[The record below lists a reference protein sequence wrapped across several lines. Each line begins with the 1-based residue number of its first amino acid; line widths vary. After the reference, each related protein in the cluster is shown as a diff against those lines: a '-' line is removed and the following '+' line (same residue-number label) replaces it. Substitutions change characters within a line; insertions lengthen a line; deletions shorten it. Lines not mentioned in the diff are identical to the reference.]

1 LTAASVLRLPRDSR
15 LKRTLLERTAH
26 AAYEA
31 WNRDD
36 LVLARGAADPEIQV
50 HFQHAADSPLAG
62 IDEVYRGPDG
72 YCRAMEEWA
81 EGWRSWRVEIEDVVE
96 VAPDK
101 VLITGRHIGEGL
113 ASGAEVEQWGAALYT
128 FRRGRILRVDAFLF
142 RDRDSVSEAVMSVL
156 EASEPEQELARVA
169 DPAA

>member
-1 LTAASVLRLPRDSR
+1 MSEENVATTDGRTVGDRIAVRWPGLARLTAASVLRLPRDSR

-62 IDEVYRGPDG
+62 
-72 YCRAMEEWA
+72 
-81 EGWRSWRVEIEDVVE
+81 
-96 VAPDK
+96 
-101 VLITGRHIGEGL
+101 
-113 ASGAEVEQWGAALYT
+113 
-128 FRRGRILRVDAFLF
+128 
-142 RDRDSVSEAVMSVL
+142 
-156 EASEPEQELARVA
+156 
-169 DPAA
+169 